1 MEELLKKIQSLC
13 SKKIGINVPLFTDQA
28 WMRKVEQ
35 RMKACR
41 VKSLPSYYQM
51 LIGIPDE
58 FQELTELLIVPET
71 WFFRDNEAIDY
82 LIAYYQNEWRKAN
95 PQKPMR
101 ILSNP
106 CSSGEEAYSIVMA
119 FFNAAVDPK
128 HFIIDAIDISKKAL
142 EKAED
147 GIYTKNA
154 FRGKLAGIKE
164 KYFTARSD
172 DYEILPEI
180 HKQVKFFYGN
190 ICSPSIFSDKDLYD
204 AIFCRNLLIY
214 LHPKAQKAV
223 FANIS
228 KVLTPKGLLF
238 VAPAEI
244 DICKRNHCIVTE
256 PTKAYVLRKA
266 QKPASMPPPLK
277 SPYPK
282 TNRETEKAPLSRDG
296 AVQSISKK
304 REAMEFSLDKA
315 QKLADHGHF
324 AESKIECLNCLK
336 KYGANAEAYY
346 LLGLIEHVNKHFE
359 AAQKF
364 LLKAI
369 YLKPNHEAA
378 LVYLALLAEKQGNK
392 EQAENYKRRAQK
404 AHQAT

>member
-1 MEELLKKIQSLC
+1 MMIIDEYSNFSNESPDKILTAVEKQIFSFNLYIILNRPEISTELKK
-13 SKKIGINVPLFTDQA
+13 V
-28 WMRKVEQ
+28 
-35 RMKACR
+35 
-41 VKSLPSYYQM
+41 
-51 LIGIPDE
+51 
-58 FQELTELLIVPET
+58 
-71 WFFRDNEAIDY
+71 
-82 LIAYYQNEWRKAN
+82 
-95 PQKPMR
+95 
-101 ILSNP
+101 
-106 CSSGEEAYSIVMA
+106 
-119 FFNAAVDPK
+119 
-128 HFIIDAIDISKKAL
+128 
-142 EKAED
+142 
-147 GIYTKNA
+147 
-154 FRGKLAGIKE
+154 
-164 KYFTARSD
+164 
-172 DYEILPEI
+172 
-180 HKQVKFFYGN
+180 
-190 ICSPSIFSDKDLYD
+190 
-204 AIFCRNLLIY
+204 
-214 LHPKAQKAV
+214 
-223 FANIS
+223 
-228 KVLTPKGLLF
+228 PKGLLF

-336 KYGANAEAYY
+336 KYGANAEVYY
-346 LLGLIEHVNKHFE
+346 LLGLIEHADKHFE

-404 AHQAT
+404 AHHAVPANK